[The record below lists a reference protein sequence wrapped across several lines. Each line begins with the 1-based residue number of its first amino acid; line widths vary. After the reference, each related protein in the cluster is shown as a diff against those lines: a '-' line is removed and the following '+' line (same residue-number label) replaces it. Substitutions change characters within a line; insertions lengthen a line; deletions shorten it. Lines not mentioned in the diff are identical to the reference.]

1 MRVPS
6 RFTRVANKRLRVT
19 QVHEFKVI
27 GILEHDVGDVF
38 MMEGI
43 GRVFFIE
50 KNVAAYVRK
59 RGKSDKF
66 TTVDKINVSNPSHH
80 YWRAQVIKFEYTLP
94 PDHTAEILRRLL
106 GRKLPYAYFSCNEE
120 HYMDYFLSGEP
131 RLSFYLPC
139 LQRRSL
145 SSVPYKEIKSFGFYL
160 QDMRNKKVK
169 VINID
174 FETDSEESVN
184 VDSSE

>member
-1 MRVPS
+1 
-6 RFTRVANKRLRVT
+6 
-19 QVHEFKVI
+19 
-27 GILEHDVGDVF
+27 

-66 TTVDKINVSNPSHH
+66 TTVDKINVSARPSYHW
-80 YWRAQVIKFEYTLP
+80 WRAQVIKFEYTLP
-94 PDHTAEILRRLL
+94 PDHTAAILRRLL
-106 GRKLPYAYFSCNEE
+106 GRKLPYAYSSCNEE

-131 RLSFYLPC
+131 RQGRILAYPLC

-145 SSVPYKEIKSFGFYL
+145 SSVLYEEIVSSDFYL

-169 VINID
+169 VIDID
-174 FETDSEESVN
+174 FETDSKESVN